1 MNKIDLLFF
10 ELLQVSVGQ
19 LDCLSRGLEPEEWQ
33 QLFVLSKQQRVEG
46 ICYHGVIKL
55 FEFGLRAP
63 QEVSLDWMA
72 ETEAIRDAN
81 EMAEK
86 PSVLAVCYSEELQY
100 LRQRGDDEP
109 IMLSDVVIQRF
120 YQKYLR
126 RELFMSDI
134 IDYYYVL
141 THTKGINETVKGG
154 GLLGSLGMRRFGR
167 GMMWLLQETLKLDKQ
182 YMPYSPLEKE
192 GRFLLTELMQEA
204 SFMERLTH
212 VLLTY
217 PLGIKDLRA

>member
-1 MNKIDLLFF
+1 MKKNDLLFF
-10 ELLQVSVGQ
+10 ELLQVSLGQ
-19 LDCLSRGLEPEEWQ
+19 LDCLSRGPEPEEWQ
-33 QLFVLSKQQRVEG
+33 QLFALSKQHRVEG

-72 ETEAIRDAN
+72 ETEAIREAN

-86 PSVLAVCYSEELQY
+86 PSVLAFCYGEELQY
-100 LRQRGDDEP
+100 LRQHGDDEP
-109 IMLSDVVIQRF
+109 LMLSKVVIQRF

-126 RELFMSDI
+126 RELCMRDI
-134 IDYYYVL
+134 IDYYFVL

-154 GLLGSLGMRRFGR
+154 GLLRSLGIRRFGR
-167 GMMWLLQETLKLDKQ
+167 GMMWLLHETLKLDQQ
-182 YMPYSPLEKE
+182 YMPFSPLEKE
-192 GRFLLTELMQEA
+192 GRFLLSELMQEA
-204 SFMERLTH
+204 SSMERFIH